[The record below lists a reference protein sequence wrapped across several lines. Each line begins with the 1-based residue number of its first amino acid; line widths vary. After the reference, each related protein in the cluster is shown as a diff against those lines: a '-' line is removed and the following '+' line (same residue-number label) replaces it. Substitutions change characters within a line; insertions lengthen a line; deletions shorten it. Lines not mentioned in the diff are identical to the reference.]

1 MADNNPQLQS
11 VDRFQKA
18 YIEQEKYHEKKVRT
32 IRVMI
37 LVLFLALWELC
48 TRLDMV
54 DDFIFSSPSRVFFCF
69 RKMVLDGSIFSHI
82 GITLFET
89 IVSFLI
95 VTIIGISGSSPAV
108 VQPECIG
115 NPGAVSGDAKQPSK
129 VRSGSYADR
138 VDGKSCAYH
147 HRGGGFRSCV
157 RLNPDAAVRIFLYGS
172 GSDPVDLY
180 SWRNEEG
187 CAHKGII
194 AWLCAFDL
202 EQYEGQCGTVSGGGD
217 HRRIPGGKER
227 TWLSY
232 YLWQPGFSA
241 GLCRVIHRA
250 SVPFSSLFYRMIAG
264 RE

>member
-18 YIEQEKYHEKKVRT
+18 YIEQEKYHERKVRT

-54 DDFIFSSPSRVFFCF
+54 DDFIFSSPSRVFSCF

-82 GITLFET
+82 GITL
-89 IVSFLI
+89 
-95 VTIIGISGSSPAV
+95 
-108 VQPECIG
+108 
-115 NPGAVSGDAKQPSK
+115 PGDFKQPAK
-129 VRSGSYADR
+129 VRSGPYADR
-138 VDGKSCAYH
+138 MDGKPCAYH

-157 RLNPDAAVRIFLYGS
+157 RLNPDAAVRFFLYGS
-172 GSDPVDLY
+172 GSDTVDLY

-194 AWLCAFDL
+194 AWLCAPDL

-241 GLCRVIHRA
+241 GLCRAIHRA
-250 SVPFSSLFYRMIAG
+250 SVPFFFPVLPDDCRKGMIRRDRGSPLFYRN
-264 RE
+264 

>member
-18 YIEQEKYHEKKVRT
+18 YIEQEKYHERKVRT

-54 DDFIFSSPSRVFFCF
+54 DDFIFSSPSRVFSCF

-95 VTIIGISGSSPAV
+95 VTVIGISAAVLLWSSRSASEILEPYLVMLNSLPKSALAPMLIVWMGSHVHTIIAA
-108 VQPECIG
+108 
-115 NPGAVSGDAKQPSK
+115 AVS
-129 VRSGSYADR
+129 V
-138 VDGKSCAYH
+138 
-147 HRGGGFRSCV
+147 
-157 RLNPDAAVRIFLYGS
+157 AVFFLYGS
-172 GSDPVDLY
+172 GSDTVDLY

-194 AWLCAFDL
+194 AWLCAPDL

-232 YLWQPGFSA
+232 YLWQPGF
-241 GLCRVIHRA
+241 
-250 SVPFSSLFYRMIAG
+250 
-264 RE
+264 

>member
-18 YIEQEKYHEKKVRT
+18 YIEQEKYHERKVRT

-95 VTIIGISGSSPAV
+95 VTIIGISAAVLLWSSRSASEILEPYLVMLNSLPKSALAPMLIVWMGSHVHTIIAA
-108 VQPECIG
+108 
-115 NPGAVSGDAKQPSK
+115 AVSVA
-129 VRSGSYADR
+129 VFGSILTLQ
-138 VDGKSCAYH
+138 S
-147 HRGGGFRSCV
+147 
-157 RLNPDAAVRIFLYGS
+157 
-172 GSDPVDLY
+172 
-180 SWRNEEG
+180 
-187 CAHKGII
+187 
-194 AWLCAFDL
+194 
-202 EQYEGQCGTVSGGGD
+202 
-217 HRRIPGGKER
+217 
-227 TWLSY
+227 
-232 YLWQPGFSA
+232 GFSSMEI
-241 GLCRVIHRA
+241 GRA
-250 SVPFSSLFYRMIAG
+250 HV
-264 RE
+264 